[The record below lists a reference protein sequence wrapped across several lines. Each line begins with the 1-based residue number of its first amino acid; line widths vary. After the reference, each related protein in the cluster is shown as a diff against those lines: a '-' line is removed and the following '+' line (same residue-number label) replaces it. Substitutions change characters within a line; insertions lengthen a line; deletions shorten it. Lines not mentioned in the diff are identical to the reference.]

1 MTDRFSRRRFVKTC
15 AFASAGAAVG
25 LSIEEKA
32 LLTRATALAA
42 GAKGESRATELPTG
56 RIGHLKVSRLICG
69 GNLLNGYAHARDLI
83 YISSLMKRYFTDE
96 KIMDTWEQCEESGIN
111 TMISTVND
119 PYSGGKDPTLRV
131 VNRYRKERGG
141 QIQWLA
147 QCFPRENDLTGILQ
161 LAIDGGA
168 DGIFIQGEVGD
179 NWGRHG
185 RMDLIEKVLSFVQ
198 RNGLAAGVACHSI
211 QAARAIEKAGIELDF
226 YMKTLHRDDYWSAT
240 PKEKREPDRL
250 PSNDNMWC
258 VDSEE
263 TIAFMQTVKK
273 PWIAYKVLAAGAI
286 PPEQGFR
293 YAYENGAD
301 FLCAGMFDFQV
312 AEDSIIAKT
321 VLSGIRRTRPWIG

>member
-1 MTDRFSRRRFVKTC
+1 MKTC
-15 AFASAGAAVG
+15 AFASAGAVVG
-25 LSIEEKA
+25 LSIEEKV
-32 LLTRATALAA
+32 LLKRATAQAA
-42 GAKGESRATELPTG
+42 EAKRESRTTELPTG
-56 RIGHLKVSRLICG
+56 QIGHLNVSRLICG

-147 QCFPRENDLTGILQ
+147 QCFPRENALTGILQ
-161 LAIDGGA
+161 LAVDGGA

-185 RMDLIEKVLSFVQ
+185 RTDLIEKVISFIK
-198 RNGLAAGVACHSI
+198 RNGLVAGVACHSI
-211 QAARAIEKAGIELDF
+211 KAAKAIEKAGVEVDF

-240 PKEKREPDRL
+240 PKDEREPDRL
-250 PSNDNMWC
+250 PSHDNMWC
-258 VDSEE
+258 VDSQE
-263 TIAFMQTVKK
+263 TIEFMRTVKK

-286 PPEQGFR
+286 RPEQGFR

-301 FLCAGMFDFQV
+301 FLCVGMFDFQV
-312 AEDSIIAKT
+312 AEDSIVAKN
-321 VLSGIRRTRPWIG
+321 VLTGIRRERPWMG

>member
-1 MTDRFSRRRFVKTC
+1 MKTC
-15 AFASAGAAVG
+15 AFASAGVAVG
-25 LSIEEKA
+25 LSIEEKV
-32 LLTRATALAA
+32 LLTRATAQAA
-42 GAKGESRATELPTG
+42 EVKRESRTTELPRG
-56 RIGHLKVSRLICG
+56 QIGHLNVSRLICG

-141 QIQWLA
+141 KIQWLA

-185 RMDLIEKVLSFVQ
+185 RVDLIGKVISFVK
-198 RNGLAAGVACHSI
+198 RNGLVAGVACHSI
-211 QAARAIEKAGIELDF
+211 KAPKAIEKAGIEVDF

-240 PKEKREPDRL
+240 PKDERDAHEL
-250 PSNDNMWC
+250 PSHDNMWC

-263 TIAFMQTVKK
+263 TIEFMRTVKK

-286 PPEQGFR
+286 PPEKGFR

-301 FLCAGMFDFQV
+301 FLCVGMFDFQV
-312 AEDSIIAKT
+312 AEDSLVARN
-321 VLSGIRRTRPWIG
+321 VLSGIRRERSWMG